1 MPGLVGIIGNGS
13 PGKHVHDL
21 QQMMSCMNQES
32 FYRSGT
38 YVNEELG
45 VFVGWTAHQGSY
57 SDCLPIMNERKDV
70 ILLFAGEHFGDAAHG
85 EPRKATAL
93 LQRYEE
99 KGESF
104 LEDLNGW
111 FSGILVDLRKAK
123 VMLFNDRYAMRR
135 VYYHQDRE
143 VLLLGSEAKPL
154 LTIKPELRQLDLQS
168 LGELIS
174 CNCVLE
180 GRTVFQGISQLPGGV
195 VWSWMDKVGPTK
207 DVYFKPNDWE
217 NLAEMEE
224 SEFYASLKET
234 VLKVIPRYFQETGR
248 VGMSLTGGLD
258 SRMMMACLNPAPG
271 TVACYTFGGQKDM
284 LDITIARKVAE
295 ICGQTHETLRL
306 DDAFLNEFPKW
317 AEQTI
322 CITDGS
328 VDVSNAHDLYLN
340 RRARELAP
348 IRITGKFGSEVIRD
362 HTMFKA
368 FRYDGGLFQGDLRP
382 LIRRAVNTHYQVKQG
397 HPLSIAVFKD
407 FPWRE
412 YSKIAIEDSQSTFRS
427 PYLDNDLVGLMYRAP
442 SRLRASNWP
451 QRRII
456 RECNPHLS
464 TLISDRGYGEQTN
477 PFVAKVIELSYKTLF
492 KFDYAYF
499 FALPHWLTRVDSILL
514 SRNGGKPILGQSQKF
529 EFYRGWYHRPMASY
543 VKDILLDPRT
553 TQRPYYDKKYLEMM
567 VRTHTKGTHNFT
579 DEITKALSLELT
591 HRLLLDQ

>member
-1 MPGLVGIIGNGS
+1 MPGLVGIIGNGN
-13 PGKHVHDL
+13 PGKHAHDL
-21 QQMMSCMNQES
+21 YQMMSCMNQEP

-38 YVNEELG
+38 YVNEGLG
-45 VFVGWTAHQGSY
+45 VFVGWTCHQDSY

-70 ILLFAGEHFGDAAHG
+70 ILLFTGEHFGDAA
-85 EPRKATAL
+85 PNNPSRATTL
-93 LQRYEE
+93 LKRYEE

-104 LEDLNGW
+104 LEELNGW
-111 FSGILVDLRKAK
+111 FSGILVDLRKTK

-135 VYYHQDRE
+135 VYYHQDKE
-143 VLLLGSEAKPL
+143 VFLFGSEAKPL
-154 LTIKPELRQLDLQS
+154 LKIKPELRQLELQS

-174 CNCVLE
+174 CHCVLE
-180 GRTVFQGISQLPGGV
+180 GRTLFQGMSLLPGGV
-195 VWSWMDKVGPTK
+195 VWSWVDKVGPTK
-207 DVYFKPNDWE
+207 DVYFKPSDWE

-258 SRMMMACLNPAPG
+258 SRMMMACLNPAPR

-295 ICGQTHETLRL
+295 VCGQTHTTIRL
-306 DDAFLNEFPKW
+306 DDSFLVGFPKL
-317 AEQTI
+317 AERTI
-322 CITDGS
+322 YLTDGS
-328 VDVSNAHDLYLN
+328 MDISNAHDLYLN
-340 RRARELAP
+340 KMAREIAP
-348 IRITGKFGSEVIRD
+348 VRITGKFGSEVIRD

-368 FRYDGGLFQGDLRP
+368 FRYEGGLFQGDLRP
-382 LIRRAVNTHYQVKQG
+382 LIRRAVNTHHQAKQG
-397 HPLSIAVFKD
+397 HPLSIAIFKD

-456 RECNPHLS
+456 RECNPRLS

-477 PFVAKVIELSYKTLF
+477 PVVAKVIELSYKTLF

-499 FALPHWLTRVDSILL
+499 FALPHWLTRVDSVLL
-514 SRNGGKPILGQSQKF
+514 SVNGGRPVLGQSQKF
-529 EFYRGWYHRPMASY
+529 EFYRGWYHRQLAGY
-543 VKDILLDPRT
+543 VRDILLDSRT
-553 TQRPYYDKKYLEMM
+553 MQRPYYDRKYLEMI

-579 DEITKALSLELT
+579 DEITKALSLELM

>member
-13 PGKHVHDL
+13 PRKHVHDL
-21 QQMMSCMNQES
+21 QQMMNCMNQES
-32 FYRSGT
+32 FYRSGS
-38 YVNEELG
+38 YVNEDLG
-45 VFVGWTAHQGSY
+45 VFVGWTCHQDSF
-57 SDCLPIMNERKDV
+57 SDCLPIINERKDV
-70 ILLFAGEHFGDAAHG
+70 VLLFAGEHFSDAV
-85 EPRKATAL
+85 PRAAAF
-93 LQRYEE
+93 LQRYED

-111 FSGILVDLRKAK
+111 FTGVLIDLRKAK

-143 VLLLGSEAKPL
+143 VFLFGSEAKPL
-154 LTIKPELRQLDLQS
+154 LKIKPELRQLDLQS
-168 LGELIS
+168 LGELIR

-180 GRTVFQGISQLPGGV
+180 GRTLFQGISLLPGGI
-195 VWSWMDKVGPTK
+195 VWSWVDKVGPTQ
-207 DVYFKPNDWE
+207 DVYFKPSDWE
-217 NLAEMEE
+217 NLAEMDE
-224 SEFYASLKET
+224 SEFYGALKET
-234 VLKVIPRYFQETGR
+234 VMKVIPRYFQETGR

-258 SRMMMACLNPAPG
+258 SRMMMACLNPAPR

-295 ICGQTHETLRL
+295 VCGQTHTTIRL
-306 DDAFLNEFPKW
+306 DDSFLTEFPKW

-322 CITDGS
+322 RITDGS

-340 RRARELAP
+340 RMGRKLAP

-362 HTMFKA
+362 HTMFNA
-368 FRYDGGLFQGDLRP
+368 SRYNGGLFQGDLRP
-382 LIRRAVNTHYQVKQG
+382 FIHRAVETLTTVKKG
-397 HPLSIAVFKD
+397 HPVSVAVFKD

-412 YSKIAIEDSQSTFRS
+412 YSKITIEDSQSTFRS

-442 SRLRASNWP
+442 SRVRSSNWP

-456 RECNPHLS
+456 RECNPQLS

-499 FALPHWLTRVDSILL
+499 FALPHWLTRVDSALL
-514 SRNGGKPILGQSQKF
+514 AMNGGKPVLGQSQKF
-529 EFYRGWYHRPMASY
+529 EFYRGWYHRHVANY
-543 VKDILLDPRT
+543 VKDILLDSRT

-567 VRTHTKGTHNFT
+567 VQTHTKGTHNFT

-591 HRLLLDQ
+591 HRLLLD

>member
-1 MPGLVGIIGNGS
+1 MPGLVGIIGHGS
-13 PGKHVHDL
+13 PGKHTHDL
-21 QQMMSCMNQES
+21 RRMMSCMHQES
-32 FYRSGT
+32 FYRSGS

-45 VFVGWTAHQGSY
+45 VFVGWTCHQDSY
-57 SDCLPIMNERKDV
+57 SDCLPIVNERKDV
-70 ILLFAGEHFGDAAHG
+70 ILLFAGEHFSDAVQG
-85 EPRKATAL
+85 PSPKATVL
-93 LQRYEE
+93 MQQYEE

-104 LEDLNGW
+104 LEGVNGW

-135 VYYHQDRE
+135 VYYHQDKE
-143 VLLLGSEAKPL
+143 VFLFGSEVRPL
-154 LTIKPELRQLDLQS
+154 LQLKPELRQLDLQS

-174 CNCVLE
+174 CNCILE
-180 GRTVFQGISQLPGGV
+180 GRTLFQGISQLPGGV
-195 VWSWMDKVGPTK
+195 VWSWIEKVGPTK
-207 DVYFKPNDWE
+207 DVYFKPSDWE
-217 NLAEMEE
+217 NLAEMDE

-234 VLKVIPRYFQETGR
+234 VLKVVPRYFQETGR

-295 ICGQTHETLRL
+295 ICGQTHETIRL
-306 DDAFLNEFPKW
+306 DDSFLAQFPTW
-317 AEQTI
+317 AEQMI
-322 CITDGS
+322 SITDGG

-340 RRARELAP
+340 RMARKVAP

-362 HTMFKA
+362 HTMFNA
-368 FRYDGGLFQGDLRP
+368 SRYEGGLFQGDLRP
-382 LIRRAVNTHYQVKQG
+382 LISRGVDTLSAVKKG
-397 HPLSIAVFKD
+397 HPVSVAVFKD

-412 YSKIAIEDSQSTFRS
+412 YSKIEIEDSQSTFRS

-456 RECNPHLS
+456 RECNPQLS
-464 TLISDRGYGEQTN
+464 AVISDRGYGEQTN

-499 FALPHWLTRVDSILL
+499 FALPHWLTRIDSFLL
-514 SRNGGKPILGQSQKF
+514 SMNGGKPILGQSQKF
-529 EFYRGWYHRPMASY
+529 EFYRGWYHRPVASY
-543 VKDILLDPRT
+543 VKDILLDSRT
-553 TQRPYYDKKYLEMM
+553 TQRPYYDKTYLEMM
-567 VRTHTKGTHNFT
+567 VQTHTKGTHNFT
-579 DEITKALSLELT
+579 NEITKALSLELT